1 MTILKRSIEICF
13 SPVGIMTLLFIAGLI
28 VIAYHRTS
36 RMGRRLLWSGV
47 WLYLIF
53 LFTPLAEVLVSNLER
68 PFPALLHPDASAGIR
83 AIVVLS
89 GYGEDFTFLP
99 VTSKLSE
106 ETIARM
112 VEGIRLYREL
122 PGAKLVVSGGVL
134 RAGDRPIADLMADFA
149 KAMGV
154 PEAAVVIEAKS
165 ETTHENLVEVKRIIG
180 SEPFILVTSACD
192 LRRSIAVARKL
203 GMKPLAAPAAIW
215 AAQHYPAG
223 MPWLEWSWKL
233 IESVATPSTSRFGY
247 LQWAY
252 HEYVGYAW
260 YWMLGR
266 VE

>member
-1 MTILKRSIEICF
+1 MTILKRSIEICL
-13 SPVGIMTLLFIAGLI
+13 SPIGIMTLLFLAGLI
-28 VIAYHRTS
+28 VTATRRTS
-36 RMGRRLLWSGV
+36 RMGRRLIWGGV

-68 PFPALLHPDASAGIR
+68 PVPPMLHPDTSAGIR

-89 GYGEDFTFLP
+89 GYGEDYSFLP
-99 VTSKLSE
+99 VTSRLSG

-122 PGAKLVVSGGVL
+122 PNVKFVVSGGVV
-134 RAGDRPIADLMADFA
+134 REGDRPVASLMADFA
-149 KAMGV
+149 KAMGI
-154 PEAAVVIEAKS
+154 PERNVVTEMSS
-165 ETTHENLVEVKRIIG
+165 ETTYENLAEVKKLIG

-192 LRRSIAVARKL
+192 LRRATAVARKL

-215 AAQHYPAG
+215 AAQQYPAG
-223 MPWLEWSWKL
+223 MSWLDWSRVL
-233 IESVATPSTSRFGY
+233 IRGVAKPSTSRFGY

-260 YWMLGR
+260 YRALGR
-266 VE
+266 V

>member
-13 SPVGIMTLLFIAGLI
+13 SPVGIMTLLFVAGLI
-28 VIAYHRTS
+28 VIAYRRTS
-36 RMGRRLLWSGV
+36 RMGHRLIWGGV

-68 PFPALLHPDASAGIR
+68 PFPAMLHPDASAGIR

-89 GYGEDFTFLP
+89 GYGEDSSFLP

-122 PGAKLVVSGGVL
+122 PGVKLVVSGGVL
-134 RAGDRPIADLMADFA
+134 RAGERPIADLMADFA

-154 PEAAVVIEAKS
+154 PEGDVVIETKS
-165 ETTHENLVEVKRIIG
+165 ETTHENLVEVKKIIG

-192 LRRSIAVARKL
+192 LRRSTAVARNL

-215 AAQHYPAG
+215 AAQNYPAG
-223 MPWLEWSWKL
+223 MPWLEWSRKL
-233 IESVATPSTSRFGY
+233 IEGVATPSTSRFGY

-266 VE
+266 V